1 MPQFLSRL
9 EASQTSDRYAAKL
22 LMAVELGRS
31 LLAFQTSK
39 THLLE

>member
-9 EASQTSDRYAAKL
+9 EASQKSDRYAAKL
-22 LMAVELGRS
+22 LTAVELGRS